1 MEDFLRTLDLSKLK
15 REIEKCPRVLYN
27 RLPKCGS
34 RSVAT
39 TLLTSGVSH
48 SVNLVTPVVEHDGHS
63 TMTVKQ
69 QASITT
75 LTLLYRNV
83 FVNNAVEFVC
93 ISTLIVKA
101 IVNVLHFL
109 SVSH

>member
-48 SVNLVTPVVEHDGHS
+48 SVNLVTPVVDYNGHS
-63 TMTVKQ
+63 SMTVKQ
-69 QASITT
+69 QASISYYT
-75 LTLLYRNV
+75 V
-83 FVNNAVEFVC
+83 FLRFFYT
-93 ISTLIVKA
+93 IL
-101 IVNVLHFL
+101 NVLHFL